1 MHGAMCG
8 PSPDVASSLPFPGE
22 AMENGP
28 SPDSAV
34 LRVLGGKGVVEQQQ
48 RPGAAGQGE
57 ALR

>member
-1 MHGAMCG
+1 MCG